1 MAKPIMEHLQQLVST
16 LIEAFRRLK
25 DENEKLKG
33 QVESFRQEF
42 ESLEKEKEFIKE
54 KLERLSELEKENRNN
69 EIDRKQVRQKVV
81 DLLNRLEKF
90 ELTN

>member
-1 MAKPIMEHLQQLVST
+1 MAKPIIEQLEQAVST

-25 DENEKLKG
+25 DENEKLTG
-33 QVESFRQEF
+33 QVEDFKRAC
-42 ESLEKEKEFIKE
+42 ESLEKEKEFVKE

-69 EIDRKQVRQKVV
+69 ENDRKQVRQKVV

-90 ELTN
+90 ELT

>member
-1 MAKPIMEHLQQLVST
+1 MAKPIMEQLEQLVST

-25 DENEKLKG
+25 DENEKLTG
-33 QVESFRQEF
+33 QVEDFKRAC
-42 ESLEKEKEFIKE
+42 ESLKKEKEFIKE
-54 KLERLSELEKENRNN
+54 KLERFSELEKENRND

-90 ELTN
+90 ELT

>member
-1 MAKPIMEHLQQLVST
+1 MSKPSMEYLEQGVSD

-25 DENEKLKG
+25 DENEKLAG
-33 QVESFRQEF
+33 QLEGVRRECEF
-42 ESLEKEKEFIKE
+42 LTKEKKIIKE
-54 KLERLSELEKENRNN
+54 KLERLVKLEKENRNN

-90 ELTN
+90 ELT

>member
-1 MAKPIMEHLQQLVST
+1 MSKPSMEQLEQGVAT

-25 DENEKLKG
+25 DENGKLAV
-33 QVESFRQEF
+33 QVQGFKREC

-54 KLERLSELEKENRNN
+54 KLERLSELEIESRNN
-69 EIDRKQVRQKVV
+69 ENDRKQIRQKVA

-90 ELTN
+90 ELT

>member
-1 MAKPIMEHLQQLVST
+1 MAKPIMEQLEQVVLT

-25 DENEKLKG
+25 DENEKLTG
-33 QVESFRQEF
+33 QVEDFKRVC
-42 ESLEKEKEFIKE
+42 ESLEQEKEFIRE

-69 EIDRKQVRQKVV
+69 EVGRKQIRQKVV

-90 ELTN
+90 ELT

>member
-1 MAKPIMEHLQQLVST
+1 MAKPIMEQLEQVVLT

-25 DENEKLKG
+25 DENEKLTG
-33 QVESFRQEF
+33 QVKDYKRAC

-54 KLERLSELEKENRNN
+54 KLERISELEKENKNN

-90 ELTN
+90 QLT

>member
-1 MAKPIMEHLQQLVST
+1 MAKPIIEKLEQVVST

-25 DENEKLKG
+25 DENEKLTG
-33 QVESFRQEF
+33 QVEDFKRAC

-54 KLERLSELEKENRNN
+54 KLERLSELEKENRNS
-69 EIDRKQVRQKVV
+69 EIDRKQIRHKVV

-90 ELTN
+90 ELT

>member
-1 MAKPIMEHLQQLVST
+1 MEQLEQLVST

-25 DENEKLKG
+25 DENEKLTR
-33 QVESFRQEF
+33 QVEDFKRAC
-42 ESLEKEKEFIKE
+42 ESLKKEKEFIKE
-54 KLERLSELEKENRNN
+54 KLERFSELEKENRND

-90 ELTN
+90 ELT

>member
-1 MAKPIMEHLQQLVST
+1 MAKPIMEQLEQLVST

-25 DENEKLKG
+25 DENEKLTM
-33 QVESFRQEF
+33 QVEDFKRAC

-54 KLERLSELEKENRNN
+54 KLERFSELEKENRNN

-90 ELTN
+90 ELT

>member
-1 MAKPIMEHLQQLVST
+1 MAKPIMEQLEQAVLT

-25 DENEKLKG
+25 DENEKLTG
-33 QVESFRQEF
+33 QVEGFKRAY

-90 ELTN
+90 ELT

>member
-1 MAKPIMEHLQQLVST
+1 MAKSIMEQLEQLIST
-16 LIEAFRRLK
+16 LIGAFRQLK
-25 DENEKLKG
+25 DENEKLTM
-33 QVESFRQEF
+33 QVEDFKRAC

-54 KLERLSELEKENRNN
+54 KLERFSELEKENRND

-90 ELTN
+90 ELT

>member
-1 MAKPIMEHLQQLVST
+1 MAKPIMEQLEQVVST
-16 LIEAFRRLK
+16 LIEEFRRLK
-25 DENEKLKG
+25 DENEKLTG
-33 QVESFRQEF
+33 QVEDFKRAS

-90 ELTN
+90 ELT

>member
-1 MAKPIMEHLQQLVST
+1 MAKPIMEELEQVVLT

-25 DENEKLKG
+25 DENEKLTR
-33 QVESFRQEF
+33 QVKDFKQAC
-42 ESLEKEKEFIKE
+42 ESLEKEKEFFKE

-81 DLLNRLEKF
+81 DLLNKLEKF
-90 ELTN
+90 ELT

>member
-1 MAKPIMEHLQQLVST
+1 MEQLEQLVST
-16 LIEAFRRLK
+16 LIEAFCRLK
-25 DENEKLKG
+25 DENEKLTG
-33 QVESFRQEF
+33 QVEDFKRAC
-42 ESLEKEKEFIKE
+42 ESLEKEKEFVKE

-90 ELTN
+90 ELT

>member
-1 MAKPIMEHLQQLVST
+1 MAKPIMEQLEQLVST

-25 DENEKLKG
+25 DENEKLTR
-33 QVESFRQEF
+33 QVEDFKRAC
-42 ESLEKEKEFIKE
+42 ESLKKEKEFIKE
-54 KLERLSELEKENRNN
+54 KLERFSELEKENRND

-90 ELTN
+90 ELI

>member
-1 MAKPIMEHLQQLVST
+1 MAKPIMEQLEQLVST

-25 DENEKLKG
+25 DENEKLAG
-33 QVESFRQEF
+33 QVEDFKRAC

-69 EIDRKQVRQKVV
+69 AIDRKLVRQKVV

-90 ELTN
+90 ELT